1 MIWATG
7 YQSDYPGL
15 RVPVLDRQGEIAHHR
30 GVTIVPGLYVLG
42 LKFLYRRNSTFVDG
56 VRSDARF
63 VAAHVM
69 MRRMTARALAA
80 ADPYARDLTA

>member
-7 YQSDYPGL
+7 YQPAYPWL
-15 RVPVLDRQGEIAHHR
+15 RVPVLDRHGEIAHHR
-30 GVTIVPGLYVLG
+30 GVTSVPGLYVLG

-56 VRSDARF
+56 VASDARF
-63 VAAHVM
+63 VAAHV

-80 ADPYARDLTA
+80 ADPYARDLSA

>member
-7 YQSDYPGL
+7 YQPAYPWL
-15 RVPVLDRQGEIAHHR
+15 RVPVLDRHGQIAHSR
-30 GVTIVPGLYVLG
+30 GVTSVPGLYVLG
-42 LKFLYRRNSTFVDG
+42 LKFQYRRNSSFVDG
-56 VRSDARF
+56 VASDARF

-80 ADPYARDLTA
+80 ADPDARDLSA

>member
-7 YQSDYPGL
+7 YKSDYPWL
-15 RVPVLDRQGEIAHHR
+15 RVPVLDRHGEIAHHR
-30 GVTIVPGLYVLG
+30 GVTSVPGLYVLG
-42 LKFLYRRNSTFVDG
+42 LRFLYRRNSTFVDG
-56 VRSDARF
+56 VASDARF

>member
-1 MIWATG
+1 
-7 YQSDYPGL
+7 
-15 RVPVLDRQGEIAHHR
+15 
-30 GVTIVPGLYVLG
+30 VTSVPGLYVLG

-56 VRSDARF
+56 VASDARF

-80 ADPYARDLTA
+80 AGPDVRDLSA